1 MPGGRFGRG
10 RGGRGRG
17 RRGAGPLPIR
27 GFVQPALLLLL
38 HIEPQHGYGL
48 IEGLNGIGFGDYP
61 VDSSAIYRKL
71 RQLEEAG
78 MVTSDW
84 DTEITSGP
92 PRRVYRL
99 TASGDEYLAA
109 MVADLRATDTVLH
122 SFLEAYDGHL
132 RDGQGEHHE

>member
-17 RRGAGPLPIR
+17 RKGGPFHIR

-38 HIEPQHGYGL
+38 HIEPRHGYGL
-48 IEGLNGIGFGDYP
+48 MEGLQEIGFRNYP
-61 VDSSAIYRKL
+61 VDSSAVYRTL
-71 RQLEEAG
+71 RQLEESG
-78 MVTSDW
+78 MVVSDW
-84 DTEITSGP
+84 DTEISSGP

-99 TASGDEYLAA
+99 TESGDEYLAV
-109 MVADLRATDTVLH
+109 MVADLRATDAVMH